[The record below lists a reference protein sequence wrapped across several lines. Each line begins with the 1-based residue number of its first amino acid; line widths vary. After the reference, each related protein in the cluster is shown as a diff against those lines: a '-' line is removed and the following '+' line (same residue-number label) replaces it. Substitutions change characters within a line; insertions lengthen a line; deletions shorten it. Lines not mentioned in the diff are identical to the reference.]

1 MINLYKKAAALI
13 FILFPV
19 LVLAQNQNTW
29 HGYAIPSGY
38 EITDSLAID
47 SSCKI
52 ALIRQNPE
60 IHDFLDIYYSLLIDY
75 RGRTKVYDSV
85 AVSFPP
91 ITSIWLE
98 KGENDNL
105 DERSHDVISTSPDS
119 VILRRS
125 DFVLHFYGGQGYKFM
140 YSTGVVIVDG
150 EPFVSGI
157 YISEHDSSLYYRKD
171 EIQLFRVEQKA
182 FPLEMYNYNIPEKFR
197 DDGVV
202 SFPNK

>member
-1 MINLYKKAAALI
+1 M
-13 FILFPV
+13 
-19 LVLAQNQNTW
+19 
-29 HGYAIPSGY
+29 
-38 EITDSLAID
+38 
-47 SSCKI
+47 
-52 ALIRQNPE
+52 
-60 IHDFLDIYYSLLIDY
+60 
-75 RGRTKVYDSV
+75 

-125 DFVLHFYGGQGYKFM
+125 DFVLKFYGGQGYKFM

-157 YISEHDSSLYYRKD
+157 YISEHDTSLYYRKD
-171 EIQLFRVEQKA
+171 VIQLFRVEQKA

-197 DDGVV
+197 DDGLV
-202 SFPNK
+202 SFPDK

>member
-1 MINLYKKAAALI
+1 MKKAVALI

-47 SSCKI
+47 SSCTMV
-52 ALIRQNPE
+52 LIRQNPE
-60 IHDFLDIYYSLLIDY
+60 IHDIFNIYYYSLLIDY

-105 DERSHDVISTSPDS
+105 DDVISTSPDS

-125 DFVLHFYGGQGYKFM
+125 DFVLNFYGGQGYKFM

-157 YISEHDSSLYYRKD
+157 YISEHDTSLYYRKD
-171 EIQLFRVEQKA
+171 VIQLFRVEQKA

-197 DDGVV
+197 DDGLV
-202 SFPNK
+202 SFPDK